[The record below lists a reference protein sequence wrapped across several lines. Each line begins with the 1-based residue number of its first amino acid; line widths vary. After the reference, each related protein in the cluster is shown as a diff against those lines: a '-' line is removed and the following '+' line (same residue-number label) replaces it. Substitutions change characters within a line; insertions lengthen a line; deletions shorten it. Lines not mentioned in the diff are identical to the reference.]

1 MSDVVS
7 ESGLM
12 EPSESAG
19 NLATLLLFEPAARR
33 TGRPA
38 IVLPPCE
45 IAAYVGGESSVAIAS
60 RVGCSG
66 HTVRAALRRA
76 GVTVRP
82 SGPISR
88 KPPKQPR
95 VKLSPEEHFWAHVE
109 RVEGGCWP
117 WHGATARGYG
127 TFTSRKLGGTFRA
140 NRLAYTFARGPIPDG
155 LHVLHECDNPP
166 CCNPAHL
173 FAGTNTDNVKDCVLK
188 GRNTKMFG
196 ASNGTHTKP
205 ETLQRGSAHHQSK
218 LTEDDVRAIRNDSR
232 SGKYIGADYGV
243 SSVVVNEIKAR
254 KSWTHVL

>member
-1 MSDVVS
+1 M
-7 ESGLM
+7 
-12 EPSESAG
+12 
-19 NLATLLLFEPAARR
+19 AAKPIPELS
-33 TGRPA
+33 TKD
-38 IVLPPCE
+38 
-45 IAAYVGGESSVAIAS
+45 IARFWS
-60 RVGCSG
+60 RVD
-66 HTVRAALRRA
+66 VRD
-76 GVTVRP
+76 P
-82 SGPISR
+82 D
-88 KPPKQPR
+88 
-95 VKLSPEEHFWAHVE
+95 E
-109 RVEGGCWP
+109 CWP
-117 WHGATARGYG
+117 WIGGTVKGYG
-127 TFTSRKLGGTFRA
+127 VLRISGSQYYATRIALTL
-140 NRLAYTFARGPIPDG
+140 DG
-155 LHVLHECDNPP
+155 RNPCDLMACHSCDNPP